1 MNNGVS
7 GKFMENIWNDRD
19 IKLVTTKGK
28 RIYIVLEPNYQTRDF
43 FSDNLLRMEIKRTR
57 ILINKPLYLGL
68 LKLEISK
75 IRMYECMGFGMSTW
89 NQNMVK
95 KQNCFLWIDTVL

>member
-7 GKFMENIWNDRD
+7 GKFMENIRNDRD

-28 RIYIVLEPNYQTRDF
+28 RIYIVLEPNYQTRNF

-75 IRMYECMGFGMSTW
+75 IRMYECMGFGMS
-89 NQNMVK
+89 
-95 KQNCFLWIDTVL
+95 I